1 VFSPDLKDDFLTM
14 NSRLSRIAVAA
25 VVAAALLPAGAQARA
40 NAYGTQATSSACG
53 VFSAAVS
60 GGQQIQAAC
69 DAYQA
74 KVDATRQQLKT
85 ARAARQNAVVAAVAA
100 RKAAV
105 ADASKLTDLTARTAA
120 LTAANKT
127 FLTAVGDANTAY
139 YAAVKQ
145 TLADLK
151 AAREQ
156 LRAAIAQALQ
166 APATQ
171 PTA

>member
-14 NSRLSRIAVAA
+14 NSRLSRIAVGA
-25 VVAAALLPAGAQARA
+25 VAAAALLPAGAQARA
-40 NAYGTQATSSACG
+40 NVYGAPATSSAG
-53 VFSAAVS
+53 VVSAAVS
-60 GGQQIQAAC
+60 GGQQIQAAF

-85 ARAARQNAVVAAVAA
+85 ARAARQDAVVAAVAA
-100 RKAAV
+100 HKAAV
-105 ADASKLTDLTARTAA
+105 ADALKLPDLAARTAA
-120 LTAANKT
+120 FTAANKT
-127 FLTAVGDANTAY
+127 FFTAVGDANTAY

-145 TLADLK
+145 TIADLK

-171 PTA
+171 PAA

>member
-14 NSRLSRIAVAA
+14 NSRLSRIAVGA
-25 VVAAALLPAGAQARA
+25 VAAAALLPAGAQARA
-40 NAYGTQATSSACG
+40 NVYGAPATSSAG
-53 VFSAAVS
+53 VVSAAVS
-60 GGQQIQAAC
+60 GGQQIQAAF

-85 ARAARQNAVVAAVAA
+85 ARAARQDAVVAAVAA

-105 ADASKLTDLTARTAA
+105 ADALKLPDLAARTAA
-120 LTAANKT
+120 FTAANKT
-127 FLTAVGDANTAY
+127 FFTTVGDANTAY
-139 YAAVKQ
+139 YAVVKQ
-145 TLADLK
+145 TSADLK

-156 LRAAIAQALQ
+156 LPAAIAQALQ

-171 PTA
+171 PAA

>member
-14 NSRLSRIAVAA
+14 NSRLSRIAVAG
-25 VVAAALLPAGAQARA
+25 VVAAALLPASAQARA
-40 NAYGTQATSSACG
+40 NVYGTQATSSACW
-53 VFSAAVS
+53 VVS
-60 GGQQIQAAC
+60 GGQQTQAAC

-74 KVDATRQQLKT
+74 KVDAARQHLKT
-85 ARAARQNAVVAAVAA
+85 ARAARQDAVVAAVAA

-105 ADASKLTDLTARTAA
+105 ADALKLTDLAARTAA

>member
-1 VFSPDLKDDFLTM
+1 MFSPDLKDDFLTM
-14 NSRLSRIAVAA
+14 NSRLFRIAVAA
-25 VVAAALLPAGAQARA
+25 VAAAALLPAGAQARA
-40 NAYGTQATSSACG
+40 NVYGTPATSSAG
-53 VFSAAVS
+53 VVSVAVS
-60 GGQQIQAAC
+60 GGQQIQAAF

-74 KVDATRQQLKT
+74 RVDATRQQLKA

-100 RKAAV
+100 HKAAV
-105 ADASKLTDLTARTAA
+105 ADALKLTDLAARTAA

-145 TLADLK
+145 TLVDRK